1 VAGTDPADPWTEKVM
16 KKSSSQTPLE
26 SFEQIARTRGRS
38 SLVIGALLVAFWV
51 GGHGAVYSA
60 YRITETHAP
69 AAVVTQAE

>member
-1 VAGTDPADPWTEKVM
+1 M
-16 KKSSSQTPLE
+16 KTSSSPTPLE

-38 SLVIGALLVAFWV
+38 SLVIGVLLVALWV

>member
-1 VAGTDPADPWTEKVM
+1 M
-16 KKSSSQTPLE
+16 KTSSSQTPLE

-38 SLVIGALLVAFWV
+38 SLVIGVLLVAVWV
-51 GGHGAVYSA
+51 GGHGAVFSA